1 MLYYLDQPRTLSEI
15 AAQSDNY
22 RNTINRVPKRFRDR
36 GLVGANDGH
45 YEFNADLDRLH
56 ESARELVHRLHR
68 RRLEAVA
75 PKGTILW
82 EDYDEFLAKAETEI
96 DTETFHEPG
105 LARFT
110 AFDLQFLLTGHRYYV
125 YSEDLDA
132 VSSAEL
138 CCHTLLIDDGSHHS
152 YCLLLLSHAD
162 IDKADLRE
170 RGGEVQPEDE
180 VDALLHYLKTHGEVD
195 DERLPEWDEFQELA
209 ADYEGRLS

>member
-56 ESARELVHRLHR
+56 ESARELVHHLHR

-96 DTETFHEPG
+96 DRRRSTNPG
-105 LARFT
+105 SPGSRPST
-110 AFDLQFLLTGHRYYV
+110 
-125 YSEDLDA
+125 SSSC
-132 VSSAEL
+132 SSA
-138 CCHTLLIDDGSHHS
+138 TGTTSIRRISTQS
-152 YCLLLLSHAD
+152 RRRNSAV
-162 IDKADLRE
+162 I
-170 RGGEVQPEDE
+170 P
-180 VDALLHYLKTHGEVD
+180 
-195 DERLPEWDEFQELA
+195 
-209 ADYEGRLS
+209 S